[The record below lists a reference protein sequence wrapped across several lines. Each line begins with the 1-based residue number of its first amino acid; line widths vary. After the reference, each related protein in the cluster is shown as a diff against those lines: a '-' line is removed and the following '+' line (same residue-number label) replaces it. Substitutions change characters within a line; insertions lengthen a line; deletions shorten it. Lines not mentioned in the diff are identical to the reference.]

1 MKRYAVIV
9 AGGKGARM
17 GSAVPKQFM
26 LLAGK
31 PILMHTLMR
40 FHAYDNAMQLIV
52 VLPSEQRTYWDE
64 LCRQYVFEVPHVV
77 VDGGET
83 RFHSVR
89 NGLSEIT
96 SSGLVA
102 VHDGVRP
109 FVAREVLSVCFE
121 EAAKS
126 QAVVPVIDVV
136 ETVRMLVGNESKT
149 VDRNLYK
156 LVQTPQVFQTDVLLK
171 AYNQPYDSSFTDDAS
186 VVESCGVKVQ
196 LVKGNRENIKITTP
210 DDLLTGAVLLES
222 MKQK

>member
-52 VLPSEQRTYWDE
+52 VLPSEQRTYWE
-64 LCRQYVFEVPHVV
+64 ALCRQYVFEVPHVV

-171 AYNQPYDSSFTDDAS
+171 AYNQPYDPSFTDDAS
-186 VVESCGVKVQ
+186 VVESHGVKVR